1 MSPAHPGDLSD
12 EVSADKTHSHPVDPD
27 RVARVQQQ
35 ALAADE
41 AHQVATLLRLL
52 GDGTRIRVL
61 FALEQVE
68 ELCVGDIALALDINE
83 DSASYALRQLRSAG
97 LVASR
102 RAGRTI
108 WYRIADGFPD
118 VLLSSCVRS
127 LLELST
133 TPE

>member
-1 MSPAHPGDLSD
+1 MSPARPGGPSE
-12 EVSADKTHSHPVDPD
+12 EVSAERTHVHPVDPE
-27 RVARVQQQ
+27 RVARAQQQ
-35 ALAADE
+35 ALAAEE

-52 GDGTRIRVL
+52 GDGTRIRAL
-61 FALEQVE
+61 LALEQVE

-83 DSASYALRQLRSAG
+83 DSASYALRQLRAAR
-97 LVASR
+97 LVTSR

-108 WYRIADGFPD
+108 WYRIADGFPH

-133 TPE
+133 THD